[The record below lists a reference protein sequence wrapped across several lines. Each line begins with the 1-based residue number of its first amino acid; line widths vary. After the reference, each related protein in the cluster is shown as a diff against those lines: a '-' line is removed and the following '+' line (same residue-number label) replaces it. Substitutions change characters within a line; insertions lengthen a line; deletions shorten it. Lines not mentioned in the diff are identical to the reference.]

1 VRRNAEEDAMKIDA
15 MTLGG
20 ALAGLGDDVRAAEAR
35 GYDGWFVGE
44 TAHDPLLAC
53 VVAGEVSERLRIGT
67 AIAVAFPRSPMHVAY
82 AAHDLQALTGGR
94 FVLGLGSQIK
104 PHIEKRFGTPWSR
117 PAARMREYVLAL
129 QAIWRAWETGER
141 LHFDGEFHR
150 HTLMTPFFTPPAHGH
165 GAPPIWLAAVGPK
178 MTEVTGEVAD
188 GLLCHGFTTDRY
200 LTEVTLPNLA
210 AGAQRAGRDVEEVEV
225 TLPVFVVTGR
235 DEAETAAVEAGV
247 KAQLAF
253 YGSTPAYRPV
263 LDLHGWGELH
273 ERLHARSLEGD
284 WGGMTALIDDEVL
297 RTFAI
302 VAPPEEV
309 GSAIRTRYGDLVDRI
324 SLSTS
329 FEFDEPLWTR
339 LLADVRG
346 DDT

>member
-1 VRRNAEEDAMKIDA
+1 MKVDA

-20 ALAGLGDDVRAAEAR
+20 PLAGVAGAVREAEAR

-44 TAHDPLLAC
+44 TAQDPLLAC
-53 VVAGEVSERLRIGT
+53 VAAGEASERLQVGT
-67 AIAVAFPRSPMHVAY
+67 GIAVAFPRSPMHVAY

-129 QAIWRAWETGER
+129 HAIWHAWETGEPLR
-141 LHFDGEFHR
+141 FVGEFHR
-150 HTLMTPFFTPPAHGH
+150 HTLMTPFFTPTAHGQ
-165 GAPPIWLAAVGPK
+165 GPPPVWLAAVGPR
-178 MTEVTGEVAD
+178 MTEVAGEVAD

-200 LTEVTLPNLA
+200 LTEVTLPALSS
-210 AGAQRAGRDVEEVEV
+210 GAERAGRALADLEVS
-225 TLPVFVVTGR
+225 LPVFVVTGR
-235 DEAETAAVEAGV
+235 DERETAEVAAGV

-263 LDLHGWGELH
+263 LDLHGWGDLH
-273 ERLHARSLEGD
+273 ERLHTRSLEGD
-284 WGGMTALIDDEVL
+284 WAGMTALIGDEVL

-302 VAPPEEV
+302 VAPPDEV
-309 GSAIRTRYGDLVDRI
+309 GRAIRRRYHGVVDRV
-324 SLSTS
+324 SLSTG
-329 FEFDEPLWTR
+329 FEFDDEPWSR
-339 LLADVRG
+339 LLADVR
-346 DDT
+346 DRS